1 VLSQLLSFIY
11 SGVENNANH
20 QTYKGLCILMTHG
33 ANNFLLNLT
42 LDIITSCCQNKKNSC
57 QC

>member
-42 LDIITSCCQNKKNSC
+42 LDIITSCC
-57 QC
+57 